1 MTTMNMKQV
10 SDNARIWAVVA
21 HASAFCAPIV
31 GPLVLWIVMQ
41 DEDSFVVE
49 HAKEALNFQI
59 TTTIAGLLVS
69 LSMAVLIGCLL
80 LPIFVVA
87 ALVLPILAIVAA
99 SQGESYQYPFNW
111 RLVE

>member
-1 MTTMNMKQV
+1 MSTMNLKQV
-10 SDNARIWAVVA
+10 SDNARLWAVVA
-21 HASAFCAPIV
+21 HASAFFAPII
-31 GPLVLWIVMQ
+31 GPLLVWILLQ
-41 DEDSFVVE
+41 ETEPFAVE

-80 LPIFVVA
+80 LPLFVVA
-87 ALVLPILAIVAA
+87 ALVLPILAVVAA
-99 SQGESYQYPFNW
+99 SQGESYRYPYTW

>member
-1 MTTMNMKQV
+1 MLRRF
-10 SDNARIWAVVA
+10 SHPLSARSW
-21 HASAFCAPIV
+21 SGSCC
-31 GPLVLWIVMQ
+31 Q
-41 DEDSFVVE
+41 DEDPFVIE

-59 TTTIAGLLVS
+59 STTIAGLLVS

-80 LPIFVVA
+80 LPVFLIA

-99 SQGESYQYPFNW
+99 SQGQSYRYPYNW